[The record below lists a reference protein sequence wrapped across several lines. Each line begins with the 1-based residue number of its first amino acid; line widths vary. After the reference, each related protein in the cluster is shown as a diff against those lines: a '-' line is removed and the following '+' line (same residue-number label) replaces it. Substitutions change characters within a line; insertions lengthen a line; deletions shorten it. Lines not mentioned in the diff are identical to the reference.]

1 MIIRKALEDLDY
13 FKVLKLIGE
22 FSNSDATK
30 QYIEQLYPCEA
41 LKESEAYL
49 REFQE
54 FKEYLDKGGEIPIS
68 PFPSISELL
77 NKASKEGVFFDG
89 QELAKF
95 LKVLRVLDRVS
106 PFVDELL
113 NLPYLSRRIKS
124 ILESYL
130 TVGQPYLLEKL
141 EDSIDEDGN
150 ILDTASSVLK
160 YLRKQIK
167 ITEERIKEK
176 LEEIINRKETIVFLQ
191 DRFITKRNDRWVIPV
206 RMDSKGMVKGKVYD
220 VSRSGETAFIE
231 PEEIASLSKKLEEL
245 KIEER
250 VEEIRILKELSNDI
264 HQISETLQREFN
276 LLLYL
281 DRLLSIYKFSQ
292 KFKAEVPKITDSQEI
307 SLISAKH
314 PLLILTKE
322 NVVPLDLGL
331 KEKKV
336 LVISGPNAGG
346 KTVTLKTIGL
356 LTAMALSGL
365 PIPASASSVVP
376 FVKSIYVDL
385 YHEGSIEEQLSSF
398 ASHVITLKEIVEKAD
413 SESLVLIDEIGTNT
427 DPEEGSALACAIIE
441 ELKNR
446 GSFTFVTTHL
456 SKIKLFA
463 VTQEGMAVAAML
475 FDEATM
481 TPLYKLSIGTLTTS
495 YALETAKKY
504 GFPEKLIKR
513 AYELKGG
520 QDDVKIYKLMNEL
533 EELKKEYQ
541 IKIKEIERLKHSVLA
556 EKENTEKQRREMEEK
571 RKEILDRAKK
581 EAYEII
587 QKTKKELNILYEEV
601 KRADRKKFKEIYQKT
616 AELSRE
622 FQSAGSSGSA
632 DAGEISVGDFVKIK
646 SLNLKGKIIS
656 IEDKKV
662 KIQTDTAQIEAKI
675 EDIEKSVGVNA
686 SVFASGGEKS
696 IYLHAPIHTPAFH
709 KLDIRGMRVDEAIPI
724 VERFLNELS
733 LEGASEGII
742 IHGIGKGILRDAIRE
757 YVKEHPAVKSIKKG
771 SPDEGGDAVTVVELK

>member
-1 MIIRKALEDLDY
+1 MISRKALEDLDY
-13 FKVLKLIGE
+13 FKALNLISE

-54 FKEYLDKGGEIPIS
+54 IKEYLDKGGEIPIS

-77 NKASKEGVFFDG
+77 NKASKEGAFFDG
-89 QELAKF
+89 QELSKF

-130 TVGQPYLLEKL
+130 AIGQPYLLEKL
-141 EDSIDEDGN
+141 ENSIDEDGN

-160 YLRKQIK
+160 YVRKQIK

-176 LEEIINRKETIVFLQ
+176 LEEIINRKETVVFLQ

-281 DRLLSIYKFSQ
+281 DRLLSIYKYSQ

-307 SLISAKH
+307 SLISARH
-314 PLLILTKE
+314 PLLMLTKE

-365 PIPASASSVVP
+365 PIPASASSVIP

-398 ASHVITLKEIVEKAD
+398 ASHVMTLKEIVKKAD

-456 SKIKLFA
+456 SKVKLFA
-463 VTQEGMAVAAML
+463 VTQEGMEVAAML

-520 QDDVKIYKLMNEL
+520 QEDVKIYKLMNEL
-533 EELKKEYQ
+533 ERMKEEYQ
-541 IKIKEIERLKHSVLA
+541 AKIDEIEKVKKTLLSEKEILERQK
-556 EKENTEKQRREMEEK
+556 REIEEK
-571 RKEILDRAKK
+571 RKEILEKAKK
-581 EAYEII
+581 EANELI
-587 QKTKKELNILYEEV
+587 QKIKKELNILYEEA
-601 KRADRKKFKEIYQKT
+601 KKADRKKLKEIYQKT
-616 AELSRE
+616 SEIARE
-622 FQSAGSSGSA
+622 FQSAGASA
-632 DAGEISVGDFVKIK
+632 GAREINVGDFVKVK
-646 SLNLKGKIIS
+646 SLNLKGKVIS

-662 KIQTDTAQIEAKI
+662 KIQTETAQIEAKI
-675 EDIEKSVGVNA
+675 EDVEKIAGVSECESVR
-686 SVFASGGEKS
+686 EKGMS
-696 IYLHAPIHTPAFH
+696 LHAPSHTLTPALH

-742 IHGIGKGILRDAIRE
+742 IHGIGKGILRDAIRQ
-757 YVKEHPAVKSIKKG
+757 YVKEHPAVKSTKKG